1 MKRKY
6 IIGIMALLLLF
17 GAWYGYHE
25 YNRKIVPTSDLK
37 AELFVSAE
45 EFIQSFEKDEA
56 AANQK
61 FLGKIVAVNGTIK
74 SMDSA
79 AGRISA
85 IILGDPSAMSAV
97 RCLLDSSSSQR
108 IPPLD
113 KGKPT
118 QLKGYCIGATIDP
131 LLGTD
136 VVLERCVI
144 EPPQ

>member
-6 IIGIMALLLLF
+6 IIGITALLLLF

-25 YNRKIVPTSDLK
+25 YNRKVVPTSELK
-37 AELFVSAE
+37 AEFAVNAV
-45 EFIQSFEKDEA
+45 EFIQAFEQDEA
-56 AANQK
+56 AANQR
-61 FLGKIVAVNGTIK
+61 FLGKIVAVTGTIK
-74 SMDSA
+74 SIDSA
-79 AGRISA
+79 AGRINT
-85 IILGDPSAMSAV
+85 IVLGDPSAMSAV
-97 RCLLDSSSSQR
+97 RCLLDSSSSQT

-113 KGKPT
+113 KGKPI